1 MAFDI
6 NEAHFMDRLIAP
18 FQNTLCARIS
28 AVDPVARGVLR
39 VELRPAEPDVAFDPV
54 QAGAHIDLHLPNGL
68 RRSYSLVNEGER
80 HRYVI
85 AVAHDAHS
93 RGGSAYV
100 HERLRAGDAI
110 AIGKPRNHFA
120 LHSDSMHTV
129 LVAGGIGITP
139 LWSMVQRLERDGRP
153 WTLYFCARTRGHAAF
168 LPELEAL
175 AATSR
180 SGQLVCVFDQEP
192 GQAMLDLRDV
202 VQRHGGDTHFYC
214 CGPQPM
220 LRAFEA
226 ATSALDARRVHV
238 ESFGTAAVSSPADDD
253 ADRPFDVELASSGR
267 HYTVP
272 PGKSILDVLIDA
284 GESVMYSCKE
294 GTCGTCETTVLD
306 GAPLHRDAVLG
317 RAERKAGRVMMICV
331 SRCRGERIK
340 LDL

>member
-1 MAFDI
+1 
-6 NEAHFMDRLIAP
+6 MDRLTAP
-18 FQNTLCARIS
+18 FQNTLCASI
-28 AVDPVARGVLR
+28 AAIEPIAQGVLR
-39 VELRPAEPDVAFDPV
+39 IELRPAEPEAVFEPV

-68 RRSYSLVNEGER
+68 CRSYSLVNEGER
-80 HRYVI
+80 HRYVV
-85 AVAHDAHS
+85 AVAHDSQS

-100 HERLRAGDAI
+100 HEHLRIGDAI
-110 AIGKPRNHFA
+110 AIGRSRNHFG
-120 LHSDSMHTV
+120 LHTDAARTV

-168 LPELEAL
+168 LAELEAL
-175 AATSR
+175 AAKSLH
-180 SGQLVCVFDQEP
+180 GELVCVFDHEP
-192 GQAMLDLRDV
+192 GQAMLDLHDV
-202 VQRHGGDTHFYC
+202 VRRHGGDTHFYC

-226 ATSALDARRVHV
+226 ATASLDARRVHV
-238 ESFGTAAVSSPADDD
+238 ESFRATAAGSPADEQ
-253 ADRPFDVELASSGR
+253 AGRPFEVELANSGR
-267 HYTVP
+267 LYTVP

-294 GTCGTCETTVLD
+294 GTCGTCEVPVLE

-317 RAERKAGRVMMICV
+317 RAEREAGRVMMICV